1 MIYQIDEIAHDVR
14 VALGLNGWAPKPV
27 FADSQQLRIEE
38 QVRLFAPEAAATV
51 LAEAPIE
58 KLGPGLP
65 FADSIA
71 WAKDDLWGWT
81 LVPADFLRLIA
92 FQMDDW
98 AIPVTEPILSHDPQY
113 LKQKSPISGVRGTP
127 YRPVCAIVPR
137 AEGLALEFYSCL
149 SQDAQPIRA
158 LYTPRPA
165 WDPNLS
171 IEMPQHLYPQIISC
185 CASLCAQAQ

>member
-1 MIYQIDEIAHDVR
+1 MIYRIDEIAHDVR

-38 QVRLFAPEAAATV
+38 QVRLFAPDAAAAV
-51 LAEAPIE
+51 LAEAPVE

-71 WAKDDLWGWT
+71 WTKGDLWGWT
-81 LVPADFLRLIA
+81 LLPADFLRLIA
-92 FQMDDW
+92 FQMVDW
-98 AIPVTEPILSHDPQY
+98 AIPVTEAILSDSPQY
-113 LKQKSPISGVRGTP
+113 LKQKSLIPGVRGNP

-137 AEGLALEFYSCL
+137 SEGLALEFYSCL

-158 LYTPRPA
+158 LYAPRPA

-171 IEMPQHLYPQIISC
+171 IEMPPHLYPQMIKR
-185 CASLCAQAQ
+185 CAAQCAQAQ